1 MQETQ
6 FWKLAHSFFRPEVH
20 PFELLARPIKRVWA
34 LQVAFS
40 CPTAHRL
47 LFKKRWKNVYYFYSC
62 HPCGFLWCFYV
73 SLLAQ
78 VRQHYTN
85 LLQKSISWSWISR
98 FITAL
103 SPKAKAVGIACS
115 FQSLNISSFRPHHT
129 RRSTHHTCHL
139 LPLARVCF
147 HISNQQTYNSKS
159 ISEFIAVL
167 SQRAK
172 IHRMHFLMIS
182 PSCDRRFPIACF
194 LSPACKCMLIINRRA
209 AVLPSPEGLQYK

>member
-1 MQETQ
+1 MQEPQ
-6 FWKLAHSFFRPEVH
+6 FWKLAHNFFRLEVH
-20 PFELLARPIKRVWA
+20 PFELLARPINGVLA

-40 CPTAHRL
+40 CPMARRL
-47 LFKKRWKNVYYFYSC
+47 LFKKRGKNVYYFYSC

-103 SPKAKAVGIACS
+103 SPKARAVGIACS
-115 FQSLNISSFRPHHT
+115 FQNLNISSFRLHHT

-139 LPLARVCF
+139 LSLARVCF

-167 SQRAK
+167 S
-172 IHRMHFLMIS
+172 
-182 PSCDRRFPIACF
+182 
-194 LSPACKCMLIINRRA
+194 
-209 AVLPSPEGLQYK
+209 